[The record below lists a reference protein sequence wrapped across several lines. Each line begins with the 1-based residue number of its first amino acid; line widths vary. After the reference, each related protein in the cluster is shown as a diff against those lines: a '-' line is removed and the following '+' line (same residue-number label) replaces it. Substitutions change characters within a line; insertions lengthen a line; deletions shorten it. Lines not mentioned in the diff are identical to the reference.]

1 MMHDAVFGGSAGGSE
16 NDSLAIFLT
25 RAFPAPVPCALPGPP
40 SSAWEEWGGISHTVY
55 TRYIYSYG
63 KPVTYS
69 PVNSPAQFR
78 DTNGMEGEFRTV
90 GIAFHCRLS

>member
-1 MMHDAVFGGSAGGSE
+1 MMHDAVFDGSAGGSE
-16 NDSLAIFLT
+16 NDSLAIFNSRIPGPGPL
-25 RAFPAPVPCALPGPP
+25 CPGPP

-63 KPVTYS
+63 KPVTYN

-78 DTNGMEGEFRTV
+78 DTNGMVGEFRTV

>member
-16 NDSLAIFLT
+16 NDSLAIFNSRIPGLL
-25 RAFPAPVPCALPGPP
+25 VSCALPGPP

-63 KPVTYS
+63 KPVTHS
-69 PVNSPAQFR
+69 PVNSPAQFC
-78 DTNGMEGEFRTV
+78 DTNGMVGEFRTV